1 MNPLL
6 WIVLASSAVTAA
18 AALTVGVMVSRLSG
32 KLAASHALLAELL
45 LQTAPLADQVR
56 ALDEAVEATAT
67 AAERLDGASRM
78 ATVAVAGP
86 LVKVAAAK
94 AGTATALRRLRR
106 RPGA

>member
-1 MNPLL
+1 MNPLV
-6 WIVLASSAVTAA
+6 WIVLATSVVAAVAA
-18 AALTVGVMVSRLSG
+18 VAVGVMVNRLSG
-32 KLAASHALLAELL
+32 QLAASHALLAELL
-45 LQTAPLADQVR
+45 VQAAPLADQVR
-56 ALDEAVEATAT
+56 ALDEAVEATAI

-94 AGTATALRRLRR
+94 AGTTTALRRLRR